1 MKKKFA
7 VLTVLV
13 LIICIITNVFSDKND
28 IDASFRKIYS
38 IAYAYPEGLSGGES
52 MKLSTVSGLESYNS
66 SIIVQSKQVNGK
78 YGYTDLAKR
87 SNPTARQALYDLL
100 SADALQI
107 HGEKVDVGPVEIN
120 GTMYYILQIHSL
132 EDIGLSTQEA
142 LEVWVTFRND
152 HPEYY
157 WLSNECMVAE
167 NDKTFCMIVYDEY
180 ATAQSRNR
188 CNSVVE
194 NELAKY
200 IALADNYNTKLEMAL
215 AVHDEICKN
224 VTYAST
230 GTTSQDEPY
239 AHNIM
244 GVFENKS
251 AVCEGYTKAYQYILN
266 ELGIENI
273 YVTGKAKTENGNE
286 EHAWNM
292 VKLDDEKWY
301 NVDVT
306 WDDTSDAN
314 KTVYYYFGAT
324 NAVFNRTHTVNT
336 QSPEDPLYFLYDI
349 PQVSDTPCS
358 LVTLYKN
365 GVKICV
371 CYSIENAFARM
382 TDTTADYTIELFA
395 DTQVF
400 AVGNKTPNVKSLTVK
415 GNYADTCDKIYVVGE
430 SLEIKSDVVIENAEF
445 TYDSQV
451 SIPAKVD
458 IGDNKITFSGEKAQC
473 NIAITGSDKSVV
485 EILANKK
492 VTFDGVNV
500 KNVVLSAKN
509 VNFGTA
515 ECTAENLTLKDGVT
529 DITAEMLSAFKYI
542 KTIGIPESVTFISS
556 KAFDKNTLLSNITV
570 DADNTA
576 YKSVEGVLYGITKSG
591 LKLVRCPINKLCDT
605 LNVSNIVSVEE
616 NAFKS
621 VTSIKTVIIRHGCI
635 TVRDNAFAQ
644 INNVMSLYI
653 PSSVTTIS
661 SNAFNN
667 SDNLTVYC
675 KEGSSA
681 ADITTVSKQFIAE
694 YTYTFYDY
702 DDTVLHS
709 VTDYENSVVLLPDV
723 PQRDS
728 DKMYDYTFKEWKNYN
743 YTQGMLLGD
752 NYEFVA
758 EYESTLRKY
767 TIKFLD
773 AQGKELSSS
782 TVDAGSV
789 VQLPKTP
796 PSKSPTD
803 ELEYTFNKW
812 QGYEED
818 ENGEM
823 KVFDNLTFMPIFD
836 ESPRKYTYTFY
847 DDDGETVCDSGMLE
861 YGETIPL
868 PGEPVKPHFVFDK
881 WLGYTEN
888 MVIKKDITFVASY
901 NPQVYEYIFYD
912 DNGETVLAQGKLD
925 YASVIPLPDE
935 PESKIGQNG
944 EEYVFSRWIGYEHGM
959 QIFENTYFVA
969 EYKANAYKYRFLD
982 YDGITVIEEGVLEQ
996 GDVIPL
1002 PNIEPVRQS
1011 TVQYSYVFEKWQGY
1025 EDGMTISGKVDF
1037 IAQYTETLRNYECI
1051 FRDENG
1057 FTLKS
1062 EKLPYGTVIVPPE
1075 YHVDDDEDYIC
1086 EFLGWDGYTEGM
1098 KLESN
1103 RIFDAKVKKT
1113 PLVCKVI
1120 FENFDG
1126 TIFYEYDVALGNTVI
1141 LPSTEPKRA
1150 GYKFIGWQGYT
1161 AGMTVDD
1168 NIKFVPIFELSE
1180 NDVLSDVYSIEHG
1193 MIYKIEQCTTVAKFK
1208 ENLNNEFIVKIY
1220 DKNNIEITDE
1230 QKYIATFCTVKLY
1243 SDEGN
1248 MLREL
1253 TAVVR
1258 GDINGDGMVTVTD
1271 FVKIKSQLISDDY
1284 LTDKV
1289 QLLAADYNFDGKVS
1303 ITDFVQIKTAC
1314 LNG

>member
-1 MKKKFA
+1 MKKKLA

-13 LIICIITNVFSDKND
+13 LIICIITNVFSDKHD

-38 IAYAYPEGLSGGES
+38 IAYAYPEGLSGGDG
-52 MKLSTVSGLESYNS
+52 MKLNTVSSLQSENNAFT
-66 SIIVQSKQVNGK
+66 VQSRQATGR
-78 YGYTDLAKR
+78 YGYLDLAKR

-107 HGEKVDVGPVEIN
+107 HGENVDVGPVDIN

-167 NDKTFCMIVYDEY
+167 NDKTFCMIVYEEY
-180 ATAQSRNR
+180 ATAQSRTE
-188 CNSVVE
+188 CNSVIE
-194 NELAKY
+194 SEIAKY

-224 VTYAST
+224 VTYAT
-230 GTTSQDEPY
+230 GLTSQDEPY

-251 AVCEGYTKAYQYILN
+251 AVCDGYAKAYQYILN

-273 YVTGKAKTENGNE
+273 YVTGKAKTESGSE

-292 VKLDDEKWY
+292 VKLDDGKWY

-306 WDDTSDAN
+306 WDDTSNVD

-324 NAVFNRTHTVNT
+324 SAVFNRTHTANT
-336 QSPEDPLYFLYDI
+336 QTSEDPLYFLYEI

-358 LVTLYKN
+358 LVTLYED
-365 GVKICV
+365 GVKIAV

-382 TDTTADYTIELFA
+382 TNTNANYIVELFA
-395 DTQVF
+395 NTQVF
-400 AVGNKTPNVKSLTVK
+400 AIGNKTPNVKNLTIK
-415 GNYADTCDKIYVVGE
+415 GNYTDTCDNIYIVGE
-430 SLEIKSDVVIENAEF
+430 SLEVNSDIVLENAEL

-451 SIPAKVD
+451 AIPTKIDV
-458 IGDNKITFSGEKAQC
+458 GDNRITFSGEKAQC
-473 NIAITGSDKSVV
+473 NIAITGSDKCVV
-485 EILANKK
+485 EILTNKK
-492 VTFDGVNV
+492 VTFGGIDV
-500 KNVVLSAKN
+500 KNIVLSAKN

-515 ECTAENLTLKDGVT
+515 ECTAENLTVKDGVT
-529 DITAEMLSAFKYI
+529 DITSEMLSAFKKV
-542 KTIGIPESVTFISS
+542 KTVNIPKSVTFISS

-570 DADNTA
+570 DTNNTA
-576 YKSVEGVLYGITKSG
+576 YKSADGILYGITKSG
-591 LKLVRCPINKLCDT
+591 LKLVRCPINKSSDT
-605 LNVSNIVSVEE
+605 LSVLNIVSVEE

-621 VTSIKTVIIRHGCI
+621 VNGVSTVMIRHGCLTI
-635 TVRDNAFAQ
+635 RDNAFAQ
-644 INNVMSLYI
+644 ISNVMSLYI
-653 PSSVTTIS
+653 PSSVATIS

-675 KEGSSA
+675 KEGSPA
-681 ADITTVSKQFIAE
+681 ADITTVNKQFIEE

-702 DDTVLHS
+702 DNMVLHS
-709 VTDYENSVVLLPDV
+709 VTDYENSVVLLPDA

-728 DKMYDYTFKEWKNYN
+728 DKMYNYTFEKWKN
-743 YTQGMLLGD
+743 YTQGMLLDD
-752 NYEFVA
+752 NYEFIA
-758 EYESTLRKY
+758 EYKETLRKY
-767 TIKFLD
+767 TVKFLD
-773 AQGKELSSS
+773 AQGRKFLSSK
-782 TVDAGSV
+782 VDAGSL

-803 ELEYTFNKW
+803 ELEYTFDKW
-812 QGYEED
+812 QGYEKD

-823 KVFDNLTFMPIFD
+823 KVFEDLTFIPVFN
-836 ESPRKYTYTFY
+836 ESPRKYNYTFY
-847 DDDGETVCDSGMLE
+847 DDDGETVCDSGILE
-861 YGETIPL
+861 YGDVIPL
-868 PGEPVKPHFVFDK
+868 PSEPTKPHFVFDS

-901 NPQVYEYIFYD
+901 NPQVYEYVFYD
-912 DNGETVLAQGKLD
+912 EDGETVLAQGKLD
-925 YASVIPLPDE
+925 YSSVIPLPDE
-935 PESKIGQNG
+935 PESKIGPNG
-944 EEYVFSRWIGYEHGM
+944 DIYVFSRWIGYEYRM

-969 EYKANAYKYRFLD
+969 EYKVNAYKYRFLD
-982 YDGITVIEEGVLEQ
+982 YDGITVIEEGVLER
-996 GDVIPL
+996 GEVIPL
-1002 PNIEPVRQS
+1002 PSMDPVRQS
-1011 TVQYSYVFEKWQGY
+1011 TVQYNYVFEKWQGY
-1025 EDGMTISGKVDF
+1025 EEGMTISDKVDF

-1057 FTLKS
+1057 NTLKS

-1075 YHVDDDEDYIC
+1075 YTVNDEEDYIC
-1086 EFLGWDGYTEGM
+1086 EFIGWNGYTEGM

-1113 PLVCKVI
+1113 PLVCKVT
-1120 FENFDG
+1120 FKNFDG
-1126 TIFYEYDVALGNTVI
+1126 TIFYESDVALGNTVI
-1141 LPSTEPKRA
+1141 LPATEPKRA
-1150 GYKFIGWQGYT
+1150 GYKFVGWQGYT
-1161 AGMTVDD
+1161 EGMTVDD
-1168 NIKFVPIFELSE
+1168 NIIFVPIFELSE
-1180 NDVLSDVYSIEHG
+1180 KDVLSDVYDIADG
-1193 MIYKIEQCTTVAKFK
+1193 MIYKIEHCTTVAKFK

-1220 DKNNIEITDE
+1220 DKNNTEITDE
-1230 QKYIATFCTVKLY
+1230 QKYIATFCTVRLY

-1253 TAVVR
+1253 TVVVR

-1289 QLLAADYNFDGKVS
+1289 QLLAADYNFDGNVS
-1303 ITDFVQIKTAC
+1303 ITDFVQIKTVC